1 MAWCDDIDGM
11 PTALRATP
19 LALPYLRRS
28 ISRAKCV
35 RLLLGL
41 FVAVILTGC
50 GSNYGAGSL
59 IVDPGHYNAYHCNDL
74 DARAKALSS
83 REKELRAL
91 MDKASEGGGGVLIGT
106 LAYRT
111 DYESVLTEEKLVQR
125 EQAEKKCQQP
135 TTNFQSDQTIR

>member
-1 MAWCDDIDGM
+1 MALCDDIDGM
-11 PTALRATP
+11 PTAQRATP
-19 LALPYLRRS
+19 TALPYSQCS
-28 ISRAKCV
+28 IFRAKCV
-35 RLLLGL
+35 GLLLGPA
-41 FVAVILTGC
+41 VAALLTGC
-50 GSNYGAGSL
+50 GLNYGAGSL
-59 IVDPGHYNAYHCNDL
+59 VVDPGHYNAYHCNDL

-111 DYESVLTEEKLVQR
+111 DYEFVLTEEKLVQH